1 MSTDDTSQSS
11 WEFPDTQPVFTIGIA
26 SKLTNTSVH
35 ALRVYEEKKLILP
48 YITETNRRLYS
59 QFDIERIKC
68 IRRHLDEEGLNI
80 AGIKA
85 LLAMLPCW
93 LLRPCSAEDQQA
105 CEAFTCTTA
114 PCWEVGKKGPECQDI
129 ACRDCQVYRMG
140 YQCGDIKSFCK
151 SAYNGSLNITKP

>member
-1 MSTDDTSQSS
+1 VANTADKAEIWSNPET
-11 WEFPDTQPVFTIGIA
+11 EPIYTIGIA

-48 YITETNRRLYS
+48 YITKTHRRLFS

-85 LLAMLPCW
+85 LMAMIPCW
-93 LLRPCSAEDQQA
+93 LLRPCSKSDQKN
-105 CEAFTCTTA
+105 CEAFTATDS
-114 PCWEVGKKGPECQDI
+114 PCWEVGRKGPECDKLE
-129 ACRDCQVYRMG
+129 CRDCQVYRMG
-140 YQCGDIKSFCK
+140 YQCGDIKAFCK
-151 SAYNGSLNITKP
+151 DVYTGKYPQPK